1 MYEKLEEALHHLATV
16 SARLPHVAPLD
27 WLELGVAQ
35 QCILEYIEEGYK
47 LKETNPLGD

>member
-1 MYEKLEEALHHLATV
+1 MYEKLEEALHHLAAV
-16 SARLPHVAPLD
+16 SARLTDIAPLE
-27 WLELGVAQ
+27 WLELGVAK